1 MLDENGVFK
10 SKRIQLQ
17 SAQTYQK
24 HQKQKSNIK
33 K

>member
-17 SAQTYQK
+17 SDQT